1 MKKLLTLLIL
11 ILMLGIT
18 SCKTIEQPK
27 PKPIQIPTLSMERP
41 NKPIIKAIGQDTAI
55 KDLTLALTQVM
66 GYSERQDLYI
76 DYIESYYLA
85 VIEILTR

>member
-1 MKKLLTLLIL
+1 MKKLLILLMML
-11 ILMLGIT
+11 LMLGIT

-27 PKPIQIPTLSMERP
+27 PIQIPTLTIVRP
-41 NKPIIKAIGQDTAI
+41 SKPIIKPVEQDTAV

-85 VIEILTR
+85 IIEILTR

>member
-1 MKKLLTLLIL
+1 MKKLLTLSIL

-18 SCKTIEQPK
+18 SCKTVEQPK
-27 PKPIQIPTLSMERP
+27 PIQVPTLSMERP
-41 NKPIIKAIGQDTAI
+41 SKPTIKAVGQDTAV
-55 KDLTLALTQVM
+55 KDLALALTQVM

>member
-1 MKKLLTLLIL
+1 MKKLLILLMMLLI
-11 ILMLGIT
+11 LGIT

-27 PKPIQIPTLSMERP
+27 PIQVPTLTIVRP
-41 NKPIIKAIGQDTAI
+41 SKPIIKPVEQDTAI